1 MTMKDTTRLTVFKAS
16 AGSGKTYRLALEYI
30 KLLMADPKNFRYTL
44 AVTFT
49 NKATEEM
56 KTRILSKLF
65 ALAHR
70 LPSGD
75 DYVKELHH
83 SMPQLTDN
91 DIQQRATLALDGIL
105 NTYHYFRVE
114 TIDSFFQRILR
125 NLARELGLK
134 ANINV
139 GLNDREVEQQA
150 VDELIGNINS
160 EKDPLLGWMMDF
172 VNERLDEDKNW
183 NVIGQIKDFGTNIY
197 RDFYK
202 ERHEQLEAIL
212 SNPQF
217 FKNYTGKLRA
227 KAAQVDKDMSA
238 LADRFQTLVDQYG
251 FDDSDFTRGTVPNY
265 FKKLREGNYC
275 DVAHATIDKAE
286 TEEWTKLIKK
296 AIKNTDKGQT
306 FHEQIAPLI
315 TKTEQLRQKAERVR
329 YSVELTLRNLNE
341 LRLLGRIAQQVDA
354 INADNN
360 NFPLSN
366 TQQLI
371 KDMIDGSDTP
381 LSTRKSAAR

>member
-1 MTMKDTTRLTVFKAS
+1 MKDTTRLTVFKAS

-70 LPSGD
+70 LSSGD
-75 DYVKELHH
+75 DYVKELNHC
-83 SMPQLTDN
+83 MPQLSDD

-105 NTYHYFRVE
+105 NAYHYFRVE

-150 VDELIGNINS
+150 VDELIGNINND
-160 EKDPLLGWMMDF
+160 KDPLLGWMMDF
-172 VNERLDEDKNW
+172 VSERLEEDKNW

-202 ERHEQLEAIL
+202 ERHEQLEAVL
-212 SNPQF
+212 SNPLF
-217 FKNYTGKLRA
+217 SR
-227 KAAQVDKDMSA
+227 
-238 LADRFQTLVDQYG
+238 
-251 FDDSDFTRGTVPNY
+251 
-265 FKKLREGNYC
+265 
-275 DVAHATIDKAE
+275 TIPLNFGP
-286 TEEWTKLIKK
+286 WQHRLIR
-296 AIKNTDKGQT
+296 T
-306 FHEQIAPLI
+306 
-315 TKTEQLRQKAERVR
+315 
-329 YSVELTLRNLNE
+329 
-341 LRLLGRIAQQVDA
+341 
-354 INADNN
+354 
-360 NFPLSN
+360 
-366 TQQLI
+366 
-371 KDMIDGSDTP
+371 
-381 LSTRKSAAR
+381 